1 MRSQYNNTKINTDT
15 NFNKN
20 QGKNMSIITK
30 KQRKLKINTPVV
42 TTGAVNRYSNLA
54 RGVVGVLGILP
65 ILLIGVDALAFDLDA
80 GIKAATDPVKKMIND
95 YYPVG
100 IFITGAMGAMMQQ
113 QGDLRDRMLGF
124 GKGAL
129 VGGLTVIA
137 VKTGL
142 GV

>member
-1 MRSQYNNTKINTDT
+1 MPYHPLSTSKFKEVTTMQKNSKYFKYNN
-15 NFNKN
+15 F
-20 QGKNMSIITK
+20 SI
-30 KQRKLKINTPVV
+30 LKT
-42 TTGAVNRYSNLA
+42 ALYLA
-54 RGVVGVLGILP
+54 L
-65 ILLIGVDALAFDLDA
+65 ILLCSIEPCYAFDLDA

>member
-1 MRSQYNNTKINTDT
+1 MNIKSNINKKVSKIMQ
-15 NFNKN
+15 KN
-20 QGKNMSIITK
+20 SRNSHSKTSK
-30 KQRKLKINTPVV
+30 VLKT
-42 TTGAVNRYSNLA
+42 ALYLA
-54 RGVVGVLGILP
+54 P
-65 ILLIGVDALAFDLDA
+65 ILLCSIDAYAALDLDA
-80 GIKAATDPVKKMIND
+80 GIKAATEPVKKMIND

-100 IFITGAMGAMMQQ
+100 IFIMGAMGAMMQQ

>member
-1 MRSQYNNTKINTDT
+1 MEKII
-15 NFNKN
+15 KN
-20 QGKNMSIITK
+20 SRKSIST
-30 KQRKLKINTPVV
+30 LKY
-42 TTGAVNRYSNLA
+42 ALCLS
-54 RGVVGVLGILP
+54 P
-65 ILLIGVDALAFDLDA
+65 ILLCGTEAFAAFDLDA

-95 YYPVG
+95 YYAAA
-100 IFITGAMGAMMQQ
+100 IFITGAIGALMQQ

-129 VGGLTVIA
+129 IGGLTVMA

>member
-1 MRSQYNNTKINTDT
+1 MEKII
-15 NFNKN
+15 KN
-20 QGKNMSIITK
+20 SSKSISV
-30 KQRKLKINTPVV
+30 LKYVLYLSPV
-42 TTGAVNRYSNLA
+42 L
-54 RGVVGVLGILP
+54 LGSI
-65 ILLIGVDALAFDLDA
+65 DAFAAFDLDA

-95 YYPVG
+95 YYAAA
-100 IFITGAMGAMMQQ
+100 IFITGAIGALMQQ

-129 VGGLTVIA
+129 IGGLTVMA

>member
-1 MRSQYNNTKINTDT
+1 MQ
-15 NFNKN
+15 KN
-20 QGKNMSIITK
+20 SRNSYSKTGKV
-30 KQRKLKINTPVV
+30 LKTVL
-42 TTGAVNRYSNLA
+42 YLA
-54 RGVVGVLGILP
+54 P
-65 ILLIGVDALAFDLDA
+65 ILLYNIDAYAAFDLDA

>member
-1 MRSQYNNTKINTDT
+1 MYKV
-15 NFNKN
+15 
-20 QGKNMSIITK
+20 
-30 KQRKLKINTPVV
+30 LKT
-42 TTGAVNRYSNLA
+42 ALCLA
-54 RGVVGVLGILP
+54 P
-65 ILLIGVDALAFDLDA
+65 ILLCSIDAYAAFDLDA

-100 IFITGAMGAMMQQ
+100 IFIMGAMGAMMQQ

>member
-1 MRSQYNNTKINTDT
+1 MQ
-15 NFNKN
+15 KN
-20 QGKNMSIITK
+20 SKNSYSKTRLI
-30 KQRKLKINTPVV
+30 LKT
-42 TTGAVNRYSNLA
+42 AVYLA
-54 RGVVGVLGILP
+54 P
-65 ILLIGVDALAFDLDA
+65 ILLCSIDAYAFDLDA
-80 GIKAATDPVKKMIND
+80 GIKAATDPAKKMIND

>member
-1 MRSQYNNTKINTDT
+1 MEKII
-15 NFNKN
+15 KN
-20 QGKNMSIITK
+20 SSKSISA
-30 KQRKLKINTPVV
+30 LKYVLYLSPV
-42 TTGAVNRYSNLA
+42 
-54 RGVVGVLGILP
+54 
-65 ILLIGVDALAFDLDA
+65 LLCSIDAFAAFDLDA

-95 YYPVG
+95 YYAAA
-100 IFITGAMGAMMQQ
+100 IFITGAIGALMQQ

-129 VGGLTVIA
+129 IGGLTVMA

>member
-1 MRSQYNNTKINTDT
+1 MQ
-15 NFNKN
+15 KN
-20 QGKNMSIITK
+20 SKNSYSKTRLI
-30 KQRKLKINTPVV
+30 LKT
-42 TTGAVNRYSNLA
+42 ALYLA
-54 RGVVGVLGILP
+54 P
-65 ILLIGVDALAFDLDA
+65 ILLCSIDAYAAFDLDA

>member
-1 MRSQYNNTKINTDT
+1 MQ
-15 NFNKN
+15 KN
-20 QGKNMSIITK
+20 SRNSYSKTGKV
-30 KQRKLKINTPVV
+30 LKT
-42 TTGAVNRYSNLA
+42 ALYLA
-54 RGVVGVLGILP
+54 P
-65 ILLIGVDALAFDLDA
+65 ILLCSIDAMAFDLDA

>member
-1 MRSQYNNTKINTDT
+1 MQ
-15 NFNKN
+15 KN
-20 QGKNMSIITK
+20 SRNYYSKTGKV
-30 KQRKLKINTPVV
+30 LKN
-42 TTGAVNRYSNLA
+42 ALYLA
-54 RGVVGVLGILP
+54 P
-65 ILLIGVDALAFDLDA
+65 ILLCSIDAMAFDLDA

>member
-1 MRSQYNNTKINTDT
+1 MQ
-15 NFNKN
+15 KN
-20 QGKNMSIITK
+20 SRNSHSKTSKVLKNA
-30 KQRKLKINTPVV
+30 L
-42 TTGAVNRYSNLA
+42 Y
-54 RGVVGVLGILP
+54 LGP
-65 ILLIGVDALAFDLDA
+65 ILLCSIDAYAAFDLDA
-80 GIKAATDPVKKMIND
+80 GIKAATEPVKKMIND

-100 IFITGAMGAMMQQ
+100 IFIMGAMGAMMQQ

>member
-1 MRSQYNNTKINTDT
+1 MEKII
-15 NFNKN
+15 KN
-20 QGKNMSIITK
+20 SSKSISV
-30 KQRKLKINTPVV
+30 LKYVLYLSPV
-42 TTGAVNRYSNLA
+42 
-54 RGVVGVLGILP
+54 
-65 ILLIGVDALAFDLDA
+65 LLCSIDAFAAFDLDA

-95 YYPVG
+95 YYAAA
-100 IFITGAMGAMMQQ
+100 IFITGAIGALMQQ

-129 VGGLTVIA
+129 IGGLTVMA

>member
-1 MRSQYNNTKINTDT
+1 MQ
-15 NFNKN
+15 KN
-20 QGKNMSIITK
+20 SRNYYSKTGKV
-30 KQRKLKINTPVV
+30 LKT
-42 TTGAVNRYSNLA
+42 ALYLA
-54 RGVVGVLGILP
+54 P
-65 ILLIGVDALAFDLDA
+65 ILLCSIDAMAFDLDA

-124 GKGAL
+124 CKGAL

>member
-1 MRSQYNNTKINTDT
+1 MQKDS
-15 NFNKN
+15 KN
-20 QGKNMSIITK
+20 SYSKT
-30 KQRKLKINTPVV
+30 RLVLKTALYLAPV
-42 TTGAVNRYSNLA
+42 
-54 RGVVGVLGILP
+54 
-65 ILLIGVDALAFDLDA
+65 LLCNIDAMAAFDLDA

>member
-1 MRSQYNNTKINTDT
+1 MQKNSKRSHNNVR
-15 NFNKN
+15 
-20 QGKNMSIITK
+20 SI
-30 KQRKLKINTPVV
+30 LKI
-42 TTGAVNRYSNLA
+42 ALYLA
-54 RGVVGVLGILP
+54 P
-65 ILLIGVDALAFDLDA
+65 ILLCSIDAYAFDLDA
-80 GIKAATDPVKKMIND
+80 VIKAATDPVKKMIND

>member
-1 MRSQYNNTKINTDT
+1 MNDKINE
-15 NFNKN
+15 
-20 QGKNMSIITK
+20 QGIKAVSTETTAN
-30 KQRKLKINTPVV
+30 RKLRQYLGYGLTAI
-42 TTGAVNRYSNLA
+42 AVASLTA
-54 RGVVGVLGILP
+54 FLS
-65 ILLIGVDALAFDLDA
+65 VDAYAAFDLDA

-100 IFITGAMGAMMQQ
+100 IFITGAFGALMQQ

-124 GKGAL
+124 GKGSL
-129 VGGLTVIA
+129 IGGLTVMA

>member
-1 MRSQYNNTKINTDT
+1 MENIKKIKKFVKNNSKYFST
-15 NFNKN
+15 
-20 QGKNMSIITK
+20 
-30 KQRKLKINTPVV
+30 LKY
-42 TTGAVNRYSNLA
+42 ALCLS
-54 RGVVGVLGILP
+54 P
-65 ILLIGVDALAFDLDA
+65 ILLGSIDAFAAFDLDA

-95 YYPVG
+95 YYAAA
-100 IFITGAMGAMMQQ
+100 IFITGAIGALMQQ

-129 VGGLTVIA
+129 IGGLTVMA

>member
-1 MRSQYNNTKINTDT
+1 MQ
-15 NFNKN
+15 KN
-20 QGKNMSIITK
+20 SRNSHSKTSKVFKTA
-30 KQRKLKINTPVV
+30 L
-42 TTGAVNRYSNLA
+42 YLA
-54 RGVVGVLGILP
+54 P
-65 ILLIGVDALAFDLDA
+65 ILLCSIDAYAAFDLDA
-80 GIKAATDPVKKMIND
+80 GIKAATEPVKKMIND

-100 IFITGAMGAMMQQ
+100 IFIMGAMGAMMQQ

>member
-1 MRSQYNNTKINTDT
+1 MQ
-15 NFNKN
+15 KN
-20 QGKNMSIITK
+20 SKNSYSKTHLI
-30 KQRKLKINTPVV
+30 LKT
-42 TTGAVNRYSNLA
+42 AVYLA
-54 RGVVGVLGILP
+54 P
-65 ILLIGVDALAFDLDA
+65 ILLCNIDAMAAFDLDA

>member
-1 MRSQYNNTKINTDT
+1 MSRKGSSTDEKQT
-15 NFNKN
+15 MQKN
-20 QGKNMSIITK
+20 SKYF
-30 KQRKLKINTPVV
+30 KQSLKYALYLV
-42 TTGAVNRYSNLA
+42 
-54 RGVVGVLGILP
+54 P
-65 ILLIGVDALAFDLDA
+65 ILLYSTQSCYAFDLDA

-100 IFITGAMGAMMQQ
+100 IFIMGAFGAMLQQ

-129 VGGLTVIA
+129 VGGLTVMA

>member
-1 MRSQYNNTKINTDT
+1 MQ
-15 NFNKN
+15 KN
-20 QGKNMSIITK
+20 SRNSYSKTGKVLKTVLYLAPMLLCSI
-30 KQRKLKINTPVV
+30 
-42 TTGAVNRYSNLA
+42 
-54 RGVVGVLGILP
+54 
-65 ILLIGVDALAFDLDA
+65 DAMAFDLDA

-129 VGGLTVIA
+129 VSGLTVIA

>member
-1 MRSQYNNTKINTDT
+1 MQ
-15 NFNKN
+15 KN
-20 QGKNMSIITK
+20 SRNSHSKTSKVLKNALYLT
-30 KQRKLKINTPVV
+30 
-42 TTGAVNRYSNLA
+42 
-54 RGVVGVLGILP
+54 P
-65 ILLIGVDALAFDLDA
+65 ILLCSIDAYAAFDLDA
-80 GIKAATDPVKKMIND
+80 GIKAATEPVKKMIND

-100 IFITGAMGAMMQQ
+100 IFIMGAMGAMMQQ

>member
-1 MRSQYNNTKINTDT
+1 LALLQQKYKTTIN
-15 NFNKN
+15 KK
-20 QGKNMSIITK
+20 GRKNMQKDSGNSYIKACRVLKTTAYFVPII
-30 KQRKLKINTPVV
+30 LC
-42 TTGAVNRYSNLA
+42 S
-54 RGVVGVLGILP
+54 
-65 ILLIGVDALAFDLDA
+65 VDVYAAFDLDA

-100 IFITGAMGAMMQQ
+100 IFITGSMGALLQQ

-129 VGGLTVIA
+129 IGGLTVLG

-142 GV
+142 GL